1 MIQEEES
8 AALLRDIV
16 TSQSHVAS
24 TLRARFVDRKGV
36 GSRVG
41 SGNVKGGALA
51 AGGGSGGSFVARGV
65 SHGGAV
71 QDTIEEAV
79 AAEREAERE
88 LERELELEIERQ
100 MQLDQI
106 HKQLSAPSGQWM

>member
-1 MIQEEES
+1 M
-8 AALLRDIV
+8 
-16 TSQSHVAS
+16 
-24 TLRARFVDRKGV
+24 
-36 GSRVG
+36 G

-51 AGGGSGGSFVARGV
+51 AGGGSASRSGGSFVARGV

-79 AAEREAERE
+79 AAEREAERD